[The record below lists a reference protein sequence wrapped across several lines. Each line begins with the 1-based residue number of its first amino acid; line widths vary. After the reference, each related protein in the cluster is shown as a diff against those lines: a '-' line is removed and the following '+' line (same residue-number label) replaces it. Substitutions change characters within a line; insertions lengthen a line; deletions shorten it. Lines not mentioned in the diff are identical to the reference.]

1 MSRTVRK
8 MPVIAVLLGLGAA
21 GLLNSAAVAQSA
33 GDRAG
38 SIRIIDAWA
47 PPSAGSQRTGA
58 VYFTMINE
66 GPSEDR
72 LAGVSTDGAGL
83 AALHTNIIKD
93 NVVRMRPIDGVTLPA
108 GSTIILKP
116 GGMHLMLYDM
126 SAPLVSGTR
135 LGLNLQFARAG
146 KISIDAV
153 VRDAQPGAAQPH
165 PSHEE

>member
-1 MSRTVRK
+1 MSRTAHK

-21 GLLNSAAVAQSA
+21 LLHPASAAAQST
-33 GDRAG
+33 DNRAG

-47 PPSAGSQRTGA
+47 PPSAGAQRTGA

-66 GPSEDR
+66 GPGEDR
-72 LAGVSTDGAGL
+72 LTGVSTAGAGL

-93 NVVRMRPIDGVTLPA
+93 NVVRMRPIDGVAIPA

-135 LGLNLQFARAG
+135 LGLNLQFVRAG

-153 VRDAQPGAAQPH
+153 VRDAQSGPVQPDH
-165 PSHEE
+165 SHGE